1 MDEVDFSTE
10 LALPANMYD
19 EDEGI
24 RSALVA
30 AAAFMA
36 PGYGAPD
43 NFPTPETRLGHNPN
57 RNRYNSARTW
67 FGREL
72 SQEELEAFSL
82 SICNACILA
91 LLMLSMLRF
100 ALGVLMHAVL
110 CIHVPLEFAK
120 CQRRALHL
128 TAGVGFGALE

>member
-10 LALPANMYD
+10 LALPADIEERD
-19 EDEGI
+19 EFE

-36 PGYGAPD
+36 PCYGAPD
-43 NFPTPETRLGHNPN
+43 NFPTPETRLGHNSN

-72 SQEELEAFSL
+72 SHEELEAFSL
-82 SICNACILA
+82 SICTACILA
-91 LLMLSMLRF
+91 VLMLSMLRF

-110 CIHVPLEFAK
+110 CMHVEFAK

>member
-10 LALPANMYD
+10 LALPADIEERD
-19 EDEGI
+19 EFE

-36 PGYGAPD
+36 PGHGAPD

-67 FGREL
+67 WGREL
-72 SQEELEAFSL
+72 SQEELEAF
-82 SICNACILA
+82 
-91 LLMLSMLRF
+91 
-100 ALGVLMHAVL
+100 
-110 CIHVPLEFAK
+110 FAK
-120 CQRRALHL
+120 HLHCMH
-128 TAGVGFGALE
+128 TCSANA